1 MPRKRNRSRYLT
13 LDEIKALPPE
23 TACFID
29 FETDSLGTHWVE
41 RKTAVDRE
49 DISNPAIIIAPTG
62 RPAKHLREQYGVAE
76 HAALCM
82 GFDIPRYMLELI
94 AAHDAM
100 ERSTTIHELVYGRG
114 AGPGKT
120 IHYGGKVGGS
130 MLSGSEASHA
140 IIDDP
145 DGEERRW
152 APFDGWADPYI
163 LELKKMKDADSFRKL
178 YLQEFTPPDPEQM
191 TPAERKAAHRE
202 TYLKH
207 NRTRGQR
214 HHRYDRY

>member
-62 RPAKHLREQYGVAE
+62 RAASVLRELTVAQ
-76 HAALCM
+76 HVAACAA
-82 GFDIPRYMLELI
+82 FDIP
-94 AAHDAM
+94 AAWLKNGSPHDRMEAM
-100 ERSTTIHELVYGRG
+100 TIHSMLYGKRQP
-114 AGPGKT
+114 GPGKSS
-120 IHYGGKVGGS
+120 V
-130 MLSGSEASHA
+130 LSGSKASYA
-140 IIDDP
+140 VVDDP

-152 APFDGWADPYI
+152 FPFDAWGDEYI
-163 LELKKMKDADSFRKL
+163 LELKKTRDADSFRKL
-178 YLQEFTPPDPEQM
+178 YMQEFTPRDPAEM